1 MAYSTKG
8 KRLFIA
14 RHGETVFNAAGRMQG
29 MYAHT
34 PLTREGCEQASD
46 MGAALKRHVEDAA
59 PLALISSP
67 AGRTLQTLALVVEE
81 LARDFHT
88 NDTDVRLREIDVGDW
103 DGCYYKDIAPD
114 ITTIMDMEHKLFI
127 KKAPGGEDYRDVAER
142 VSEWLAEQAFESDM
156 LIITHGMTAR
166 VLRGILLGLPPLAG
180 FGAPIA
186 PGLAQGS
193 MVAICDGAE
202 ELVIDGAGP
211 STRSGGERA

>member
-1 MAYSTKG
+1 VRNLVTNG

-14 RHGETVFNAAGRMQG
+14 RHGETVYNAAGRMQG

-34 PLTREGCEQASD
+34 PLTREGCEQATD
-46 MGAALKRHVEDAA
+46 MGVALKRHIEPDT

-81 LARDFHT
+81 LGRDFHN
-88 NDTDVRLREIDVGDW
+88 NDTDVRLREIDIGVWEGS
-103 DGCYYKDIAPD
+103 YYKDIAPD
-114 ITTIMDMEHKLFI
+114 ISTLMDMEHKLFI
-127 KKAPGGEDYRDVAER
+127 QKAPGGEDYRDVAER
-142 VSEWLAEQAFESDM
+142 VQEWLSEQAFDRDM

-166 VLRGILLGLPPLAG
+166 VLRGILLGLPPLDG

-193 MVAICDGAE
+193 MVMIRDGIE
-202 ELVIDGAGP
+202 QMVLDGAG
-211 STRSGGERA
+211 RSERA

>member
-1 MAYSTKG
+1 MLSTNG

-34 PLTREGCEQASD
+34 PLTREGCDQATD
-46 MGAALKRHVEDAA
+46 MGEALRRHVQADA
-59 PLALISSP
+59 PLALVSSP

-81 LARDFHT
+81 LGRDFHA
-88 NDTDVRLREIDVGDW
+88 NDTDIRLREIDVGDW

-114 ITTIMDMEHKLFI
+114 IRTIMDMEHKLFI

-142 VSEWLAEQAFESDM
+142 VSEWLSEQQFQTDM

-166 VLRGILLGLPPLAG
+166 VLRGILLGLPPLEG

-193 MVAICDGAE
+193 MVMIRDGE
-202 ELVIDGAGP
+202 EMIVIDGAG
-211 STRSGGERA
+211 RGERA

>member
-1 MAYSTKG
+1 LSTKG

-46 MGAALKRHVEDAA
+46 MGAALRSHVEDSA
-59 PLALISSP
+59 PLSLISSP

-81 LARDFHT
+81 LGRDFHA
-88 NDTDVRLREIDVGDW
+88 NDTDIRLREIDVGDW

-114 ITTIMDMEHKLFI
+114 IRTIMDMEHKLFI
-127 KKAPGGEDYRDVAER
+127 KKAPGGEDYVDVAER
-142 VSEWLAEQAFESDM
+142 VNEWLSEQAFETDM

-166 VLRGILLGLPPLAG
+166 VLRGILLGLPHLES

-193 MVAICDGAE
+193 MVMIRDGVE
-202 ELVIDGAGP
+202 ELVIDGAG
-211 STRSGGERA
+211 RGERA

>member
-1 MAYSTKG
+1 
-8 KRLFIA
+8 LFIA

-34 PLTREGCEQASD
+34 PLTREGCEQATD
-46 MGAALKRHVEDAA
+46 MGVALKRHIEDAA

-81 LARDFHT
+81 LGRDFHA

-114 ITTIMDMEHKLFI
+114 IRTIMDMEHKLFI

-142 VSEWLAEQAFESDM
+142 VNEWLGEQTFETDM

-166 VLRGILLGLPPLAG
+166 VLRGILLGLPHLEG

-193 MVAICDGAE
+193 MVMIRDGVE
-202 ELVIDGAGP
+202 EMVIDGAG
-211 STRSGGERA
+211 RGERA

>member
-1 MAYSTKG
+1 MGWSTNG

-34 PLTREGCEQASD
+34 PLTREGCEQATM
-46 MGAALKRHVEDAA
+46 MGVALKRQLEDGV
-59 PLALISSP
+59 PLALMSSP

-81 LARDFHT
+81 LGHDFHS
-88 NDTDVRLREIDVGDW
+88 NDTDIRLREIDVGDW

-114 ITTIMDMEHKLFI
+114 IRTIMDMEHKLFI

-142 VSEWLAEQAFESDM
+142 VSEWLAEQAFEQDM

-166 VLRGILLGLPPLAG
+166 VLRGILLGLEPLEG

-193 MVAICDGAE
+193 MVVIRDGAE
-202 ELVIDGAGP
+202 TLVVDGAGM
-211 STRSGGERA
+211 GDRA

>member
-1 MAYSTKG
+1 MSSTKHYSTNG

-34 PLTREGCEQASD
+34 PLTREGCAQGTD
-46 MGAALKRHVEDAA
+46 MGLALKRHINDAA

-81 LARDFHT
+81 IGRDWHD
-88 NDTDVRLREIDVGDW
+88 NDTDIRLREIDVGDW

-114 ITTIMDMEHKLFI
+114 ITTIMDPVHRLFI
-127 KKAPGGEDYRDVAER
+127 KKAPGGEDYTDVAER
-142 VSEWLAEQAFESDM
+142 VREWLSEQVFDRDM

-166 VLRGILLGLPPLAG
+166 VLRGILRGLEPLEG

-186 PGLAQGS
+186 EGLAQGS
-193 MVAICDGAE
+193 MVAICDGVE
-202 ELVIDGAGP
+202 TLVIDGAGK
-211 STRSGGERA
+211 GERA

>member
-1 MAYSTKG
+1 MTWTTNG

-34 PLTREGCEQASD
+34 PLTREGCEQATM
-46 MGAALKRHVEDAA
+46 MGVALKRHVDGGA
-59 PLALISSP
+59 PLTLISSP

-81 LARDFHT
+81 TGHDFHT
-88 NDTDVRLREIDVGDW
+88 NDTDVRLREIDVGEW
-103 DGCYYKDIAPD
+103 EGQYYKDVAPD
-114 ITTIMDMEHKLFI
+114 MHTLMDPVHRLFI
-127 KKAPGGEDYRDVAER
+127 VKAPGGEDYRDVAER
-142 VSEWLAEQAFESDM
+142 VTEWLGQQIFDQDM

-166 VLRGILLGLPPLAG
+166 VLRGILLGLDPLEG

-193 MVAICDGAE
+193 MVMICDGVE
-202 ELVIDGAGP
+202 GLVIDGAGV
-211 STRSGGERA
+211 GERA

>member
-1 MAYSTKG
+1 MGLSTKG

-34 PLTREGCEQASD
+34 PLTREGCEQATD
-46 MGAALKRHVEDAA
+46 MGVALTRHIDAA
-59 PLALISSP
+59 TPLALVSSP
-67 AGRTLQTLALVVEE
+67 AGRTLQTLALIAEE
-81 LARDFHT
+81 LGRDWHGH
-88 NDTDVRLREIDVGDW
+88 DSDIRLREIDVGDW

-114 ITTIMDMEHKLFI
+114 IRTIMDPVHKLFI

-142 VSEWLAEQAFESDM
+142 VNEWLSELAFETDM

-166 VLRGILLGLPPLAG
+166 VLRGILLGLDPLEG

-186 PGLAQGS
+186 DGLAQGS
-193 MVAICDGAE
+193 MVMIRDGAE
-202 ELVIDGAGP
+202 TLVIDGMG
-211 STRSGGERA
+211 RGERA

>member
-1 MAYSTKG
+1 
-8 KRLFIA
+8 LFIA

-34 PLTREGCEQASD
+34 PLTREGCEQATD
-46 MGAALKRHVEDAA
+46 MGVALKRHIEDAT

-81 LARDFHT
+81 LGRDFHA

-114 ITTIMDMEHKLFI
+114 IRTIMDMEHKLFI

-142 VSEWLAEQAFESDM
+142 VNEWLGEQTFETDM

-166 VLRGILLGLPPLAG
+166 VLRGILLGLPHLEG

-193 MVAICDGAE
+193 MVMIRDGVE
-202 ELVIDGAGP
+202 EMVIDGAG
-211 STRSGGERA
+211 RGERA

>member
-1 MAYSTKG
+1 MSTNG

-29 MYAHT
+29 MNAHT

-46 MGAALKRHVEDAA
+46 MGAAMLRHVQPDA

-67 AGRTLQTLALVVEE
+67 AGRTLQTLALVAEE
-81 LARDFHT
+81 LGRDFHE

-114 ITTIMDMEHKLFI
+114 IRTIMDMEHKLFI

-142 VSEWLAEQAFESDM
+142 VSEWLSEQQFLNDM

-166 VLRGILLGLPPLAG
+166 VLRGILLGLPPLEG

-193 MVAICDGAE
+193 MVMIHDGVE
-202 ELVIDGAGP
+202 SLVIDGAG
-211 STRSGGERA
+211 RGERA

>member
-1 MAYSTKG
+1 MIWSTNG

-34 PLTREGCEQASD
+34 PLTREGCEQATM
-46 MGAALKRHVEDAA
+46 MGVALSRHVDDGA

-81 LARDFHT
+81 LGHDWHG
-88 NDTDVRLREIDVGDW
+88 NDTDVRLREIDVGEW
-103 DGCYYKDIAPD
+103 EGQYYKDVAPD
-114 ITTIMDMEHKLFI
+114 LSTLMDPVHRLFI
-127 KKAPGGEDYRDVAER
+127 VKAPGGEDYRDVAER
-142 VSEWLAEQAFESDM
+142 LAEWLSEQTFKRDM

-166 VLRGILLGLPPLAG
+166 VLRGILQGLELLDG

-193 MVAICDGAE
+193 MVMICDGVE
-202 ELVIDGAGP
+202 TLVVDGAGL
-211 STRSGGERA
+211 GDRA

>member
-1 MAYSTKG
+1 MTYSTNG

-34 PLTREGCEQASD
+34 PLTREGCEQATM
-46 MGAALKRHVEDAA
+46 MGAALKPHVAGGS
-59 PLALISSP
+59 PLSLISSP

-81 LARDFHT
+81 TGHDYHD
-88 NDTDVRLREIDVGDW
+88 NDSDVRLREIDVGEW
-103 DGCYYKDIAPD
+103 EGQYYRDVAPGINTLLD
-114 ITTIMDMEHKLFI
+114 PVHRLFI
-127 KKAPGGEDYRDVAER
+127 VKAPGGEDYRDVAER
-142 VSEWLAEQAFESDM
+142 VTEWLGQQAFEQDM

-166 VLRGILLGLPPLAG
+166 VLRGILLGLKPLDG

-193 MVAICDGAE
+193 MVMICDGVE
-202 ELVIDGAGP
+202 TVVVDGAGV
-211 STRSGGERA
+211 GERA

>member
-1 MAYSTKG
+1 MLSTKG

-14 RHGETVFNAAGRMQG
+14 RHGETVFNVAGRMQG

-34 PLTREGCEQASD
+34 PLTRQGCKQATD
-46 MGAALKRHVEDAA
+46 MGIALKRHIEESS

-67 AGRTLQTLALVVEE
+67 AGRTLQTLALICEE
-81 LARDFHT
+81 LGRDYHG
-88 NDTDVRLREIDVGDW
+88 NDTDIRLREIDVGDW

-114 ITTIMDMEHKLFI
+114 IRTIMDMEHKLFI

-142 VSEWLAEQAFESDM
+142 VQEWLGEQAFETDM

-166 VLRGILLGLPPLAG
+166 VLRGILLGLPPLQG

-193 MVAICDGAE
+193 MVMIRDGAE
-202 ELVIDGAGP
+202 ELVIDGAGK
-211 STRSGGERA
+211 GERA

>member
-1 MAYSTKG
+1 MAWSTNG

-46 MGAALKRHVEDAA
+46 MGAALKRHIASDA
-59 PLALISSP
+59 PLSLVSSP

-81 LARDFHT
+81 LGRDYHT
-88 NDTDVRLREIDVGDW
+88 NDTDIRLREIDVGDW
-103 DGCYYKDIAPD
+103 DGCYYKDVAPD
-114 ITTIMDMEHKLFI
+114 IRTIMDMEHKLFI
-127 KKAPGGEDYRDVAER
+127 KKTPGGEDYRDVAER
-142 VSEWLAEQAFESDM
+142 VTEWLTEQSFDSDM
-156 LIITHGMTAR
+156 LVITHGMTAR
-166 VLRGILLGLPPLAG
+166 VLRGILLGLPHLEG

-193 MVAICDGAE
+193 MVAICDGVE
-202 ELVIDGAGP
+202 TMVIDGIG
-211 STRSGGERA
+211 RGERA

>member
-1 MAYSTKG
+1 MMSTNG

-34 PLTREGCEQASD
+34 PLTREGCEQASE
-46 MGAALKRHVEDAA
+46 MGVALKRHVDADA

-81 LARDFHT
+81 LGRDFHA
-88 NDTDVRLREIDVGDW
+88 NDTDIRLREIDVGDW

-114 ITTIMDMEHKLFI
+114 IRTIMDMEHKLFI
-127 KKAPGGEDYRDVAER
+127 KKAPGGEDYVDVAER
-142 VSEWLAEQAFESDM
+142 LREWLDELVFETDM

-166 VLRGILLGLPPLAG
+166 VLRGILLGLPPLEG

-186 PGLAQGS
+186 VGLAQGS
-193 MVAICDGAE
+193 MVAICDGVE
-202 ELVIDGAGP
+202 SIVIDGAG
-211 STRSGGERA
+211 RGERA

>member
-1 MAYSTKG
+1 MGLLTNG
-8 KRLFIA
+8 KKLFIA

-34 PLTREGCEQASD
+34 PLTREGCEQGSD
-46 MGAALKRHVEDAA
+46 MGAALLRHVEKDT
-59 PLALISSP
+59 PLALVSSP
-67 AGRTLQTLALVVEE
+67 AGRTLQTLALIAEE
-81 LARDFHT
+81 LGRDWHSHV
-88 NDTDVRLREIDVGDW
+88 TDVRLREIDVGDW

-114 ITTIMDMEHKLFI
+114 ITTIMDMEHRLFT

-142 VSEWLAEQAFESDM
+142 LSEWLSEQQFDSDM

-166 VLRGILLGLPPLAG
+166 VLRGLLLGLSPLEG

-186 PGLAQGS
+186 AGLAQGS

-202 ELVIDGAGP
+202 TLVIDGAG
-211 STRSGGERA
+211 RGERA

>member
-1 MAYSTKG
+1 M
-8 KRLFIA
+8 
-14 RHGETVFNAAGRMQG
+14 FNAAGRMQG

-34 PLTREGCEQASD
+34 PLTREGCDQATD
-46 MGAALKRHVEDAA
+46 MGEALRRHVQADA
-59 PLALISSP
+59 PLALVSSP

-81 LARDFHT
+81 LGRDFHA
-88 NDTDVRLREIDVGDW
+88 NDTDIRLREIDVGDW

-114 ITTIMDMEHKLFI
+114 IRTIMDMEHKLFI

-142 VSEWLAEQAFESDM
+142 VSEWLSEQQFQTDM

-166 VLRGILLGLPPLAG
+166 VLRGILLGLPPLEG

-193 MVAICDGAE
+193 MVMIRDGE
-202 ELVIDGAGP
+202 EMIVIDGAG
-211 STRSGGERA
+211 RGERA

>member
-1 MAYSTKG
+1 MSTNG

-46 MGAALKRHVEDAA
+46 MGAAMLRHVQPDA

-67 AGRTLQTLALVVEE
+67 AGRTLQTLALVAEE
-81 LARDFHT
+81 LGRDFHE

-114 ITTIMDMEHKLFI
+114 IRTIMDMEHKLFI

-142 VSEWLAEQAFESDM
+142 VSEWLSEQQFLNDM

-166 VLRGILLGLPPLAG
+166 VLRGILLGLPPLEG

-193 MVAICDGAE
+193 MVMIRDGVE
-202 ELVIDGAGP
+202 SLVIDGAG
-211 STRSGGERA
+211 RGERA

>member
-1 MAYSTKG
+1 LSTKG

-34 PLTREGCEQASD
+34 PLTREGCEQATD
-46 MGAALKRHVEDAA
+46 MGVALKRHIEDAD

-81 LARDFHT
+81 LGRDFHA

-114 ITTIMDMEHKLFI
+114 IRTIMDMEHKLFI

-142 VSEWLAEQAFESDM
+142 VNEWLGEQTFETDM

-166 VLRGILLGLPPLAG
+166 VLRGILLGLPPLEG

-193 MVAICDGAE
+193 MVMIRDGVE
-202 ELVIDGAGP
+202 EMVIDGAG
-211 STRSGGERA
+211 RGERA

>member
-1 MAYSTKG
+1 MAWSTNG
-8 KRLFIA
+8 KHLFIA

-46 MGAALKRHVEDAA
+46 MGAALKRHIANDT
-59 PLALISSP
+59 PLALLSSP

-81 LARDFHT
+81 LGRDYHT
-88 NDTDVRLREIDVGDW
+88 NDTDIRLREIDVGDW
-103 DGCYYKDIAPD
+103 DGCYYNDVAPD
-114 ITTIMDMEHKLFI
+114 IRTIMDMEHKLFI

-142 VSEWLAEQAFESDM
+142 VTEWLSEQSFGTDM
-156 LIITHGMTAR
+156 LVITHGMTAR
-166 VLRGILLGLPPLAG
+166 VLRGILLGLPHMEG

-193 MVAICDGAE
+193 MVAICDGVE
-202 ELVIDGAGP
+202 TMVIDGIG
-211 STRSGGERA
+211 RGERA

>member
-1 MAYSTKG
+1 MSTNG

-46 MGAALKRHVEDAA
+46 MGAAMLRHVQPDV

-67 AGRTLQTLALVVEE
+67 AGRTLQTLALVAEE
-81 LARDFHT
+81 LGRDFHE

-114 ITTIMDMEHKLFI
+114 IRTIMDIEHKLFI

-142 VSEWLAEQAFESDM
+142 VSEWLSEQQFLNDM

-166 VLRGILLGLPPLAG
+166 VLRGILLGLPPLEG

-193 MVAICDGAE
+193 MVMIRDGVE
-202 ELVIDGAGP
+202 SLVIDGAG
-211 STRSGGERA
+211 RGERA